1 MCASTMPG
9 ISVAP
14 APSMTV
20 TPAVGSERAPRPTR
34 AMRLPWT
41 STSPA
46 YGGAPVPSMIR
57 TLVKSTLRHGSLL
70 YIRWA

>member
-1 MCASTMPG
+1 MRWMSSKLDALFQAKCVCASTRQG

-20 TPAVGSERAPRPTR
+20 RPAVPAGDDPRETR

-41 STSPA
+41 STSPE
-46 YGGAPVPSMIR
+46 
-57 TLVKSTLRHGSLL
+57 
-70 YIRWA
+70 